1 VTLGM
6 FRPPMAQKICIED
19 GPAICPSPF
28 QVVNLE
34 AEPLPLTSV
43 IGGLSANGFWVIAS
57 LLQLGYQV
65 C

>member
-1 VTLGM
+1 
-6 FRPPMAQKICIED
+6 MAQKICIED